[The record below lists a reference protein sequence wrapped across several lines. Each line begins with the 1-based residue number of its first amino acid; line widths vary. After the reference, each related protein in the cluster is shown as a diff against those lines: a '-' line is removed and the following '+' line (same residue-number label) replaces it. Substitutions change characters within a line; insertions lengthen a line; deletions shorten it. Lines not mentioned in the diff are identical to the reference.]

1 MVALNTN
8 KDLLF
13 AVHNVYG
20 HSHEWISGLAKQ
32 LDVSYHTARKLA
44 VEAGYHRHRIVA
56 NVSLDEFS
64 RKPSAQ
70 FVIKKKGLV
79 IVYDNGSKTAR
90 CLVSQRA

>member
-1 MVALNTN
+1 MVVNTN
-8 KDLLF
+8 KDLLD
-13 AVHNVYG
+13 AVHSVYG
-20 HSHEWISGLAKQ
+20 HSPEWISGLAKE
-32 LDVSYHTARKLA
+32 LNVSYHTARKLA

-79 IVYDNGSKTAR
+79 IV
-90 CLVSQRA
+90 